1 MMNPMTVNKLE
12 PTLLGFRNA
21 QNLPSHGNSTS
32 KDGSYMQRPSVLKHE
47 YDDEENFTGDDSTTN
62 EEWEPGSKMLCMP
75 DASADYKNTSPC
87 YSSTDS
93 NGPLPSKSNNKVSN
107 RPTGPRKP
115 RKDVQVITLQFLALV
130 CCCL

>member
-1 MMNPMTVNKLE
+1 MNPMTINKLE

-21 QNLPSHGNSTS
+21 QNLPNHGHSNP
-32 KDGSYMQRPSVLKHE
+32 KDSGYMQMPSALKHE

-75 DASADYKNTSPC
+75 DASDYKVTSPC

-93 NGPLPSKSNNKVSN
+93 NGPLPPKSGSKISN

-115 RKDVQVITLQFLALV
+115 RKDVQVITKQF
-130 CCCL
+130 